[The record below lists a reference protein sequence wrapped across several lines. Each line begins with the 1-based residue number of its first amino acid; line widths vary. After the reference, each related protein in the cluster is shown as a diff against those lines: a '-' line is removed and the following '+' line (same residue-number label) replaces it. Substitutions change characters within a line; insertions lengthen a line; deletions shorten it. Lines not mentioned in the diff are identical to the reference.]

1 MKVKIR
7 PTTVIVMII
16 AMTIGAIAH
25 SVAKT
30 LEMTFANV
38 SVWIIILIGI
48 AVVLSA
54 VADSDDK

>member
-7 PTTVIVMII
+7 PSTVIMMTI
-16 AMTIGAIAH
+16 AMTFGAIAH
-25 SVAKT
+25 SVAKSME
-30 LEMTFANV
+30 LTFANV
-38 SVWIIILIGI
+38 GVGIIILVGI